1 MNFGMFLAVGKPG
14 KKPAF
19 PSRELMANE
28 RGRDNQFAALIW
40 SDDARGSLL
49 DPTALGLSRI
59 VDFYCL
65 FDVGCVSGCTL
76 FLRQLHF
83 TVLFAGDFWRVAAQL
98 VWYQA
103 IMVAELASIF
113 TSVVGALG
121 PRRLS
126 AHLLLLS
133 RCLLQVVLGR
143 SAGMHRGGTSKDLSG
158 RTFLPPDYAKR
169 TPLFSLSRVH
179 LSRHPHDRC
188 LEGTLVCRCYQR
200 EKFIWYRHRYDC
212 ARHQCC
218 PARWLYLWLSFPA
231 AFGRGISRSVFKI
244 TKLLPRLRMR
254 ELFQSPSHALG
265 MAQFVLGRL
274 RGSLRPILL
283 DGCLA

>member
-133 RCLLQVVLGR
+133 RRLLQSVLGR
-143 SAGMHRGGTSKDLSG
+143 SASMHRG
-158 RTFLPPDYAKR
+158 R
-169 TPLFSLSRVH
+169 TP
-179 LSRHPHDRC
+179 
-188 LEGTLVCRCYQR
+188 E
-200 EKFIWYRHRYDC
+200 
-212 ARHQCC
+212 
-218 PARWLYLWLSFPA
+218 
-231 AFGRGISRSVFKI
+231 GISRRGCGPCHHANC
-244 TKLLPRLRMR
+244 TRLFC
-254 ELFQSPSHALG
+254 LSGGQLS
-265 MAQFVLGRL
+265 
-274 RGSLRPILL
+274 RPPHTR
-283 DGCLA
+283 

>member
-1 MNFGMFLAVGKPG
+1 
-14 KKPAF
+14 
-19 PSRELMANE
+19 MANE
-28 RGRDNQFAALIW
+28 RGRDNHFAALIW
-40 SDDARGSLL
+40 SDDARGSLV

-65 FDVGCVSGCTL
+65 FDVGCVSRCAL
-76 FLRQLHF
+76 FCRQLHF
-83 TVLFAGDFWRVAAQL
+83 AVLFAGDFWRFTAQL
-98 VWYQA
+98 VWCQA
-103 IMVAELASIF
+103 GMVAELAYVF
-113 TSVVGALG
+113 ASVVGALG
-121 PRRLS
+121 ARRLS

-133 RCLLQVVLGR
+133 RRLLQSVLGR
-143 SAGMHRGGTSKDLSG
+143 SASMHRGRTPKDIS
-158 RTFLPPDYAKR
+158 RRAFVSSHHAKR

-179 LSRHPHDRC
+179 LSRHPHNRC
-188 LEGTLVCRCYQR
+188 LEGALVCRCDQR

-274 RGSLRPILL
+274 RGSLRAILL
-283 DGCLA
+283 DGRLARLTNSVADGRIRDA